1 MFRRFLNPLAGYEQK
16 FLCFL
21 NQAFRRRIEQ
31 RFPDFRGESQIFT
44 QGNTPA
50 FIRQREKALGDNQP
64 QAGQKRSRH
73 LALLFIGEDV
83 DDTSECFRNG
93 AGMYCGIGGDTD
105 FRAFNHAP
113 ERFRVA
119 AFTDKHHVRSRAR
132 GVACGRQEGLQ
143 MFRNGALRNWPTRI
157 GNGVKIKFNG
167 RFISADVPP
176 AFFDDVSQNRGQQ
189 R

>member
-31 RFPDFRGESQIFT
+31 RFPNFRGESQIFT

-64 QAGQKRSRH
+64 QAGQQRCRH
-73 LALLFIGEDV
+73 LALFFIGEYV

-93 AGMYCGIGGDTD
+93 AGMYCGIGGNAD
-105 FRAFNHAP
+105 FRAFDHAP
-113 ERFRVA
+113 ERFGVA
-119 AFTDKHHVRSRAR
+119 ALANQHHVRSRAR
-132 GVACGRQEGLQ
+132 GVARCRQKRLQ
-143 MFRNGALRNWPTRI
+143 MFRNGALRDR
-157 GNGVKIKFNG
+157 
-167 RFISADVPP
+167 P
-176 AFFDDVSQNRGQQ
+176 ALVGDA
-189 R
+189 